1 MYLETL
7 VAQRHAL
14 GLPAV
19 YAAWGAI
26 DDAGY
31 LARNEAIKDAL
42 QSRLGGKALTS
53 AKALKMLER
62 LLLSNKHGAAV
73 IDMDWNTVQ
82 RVMPGARA
90 PKYTEQQ
97 RLARVSDDG
106 EQGDDIATLI
116 AGLNADEVQ
125 ELVAG
130 LLITEVGEI
139 LRLPREKL
147 SVDKSVFDL
156 GMDSLMGMELVLAIE
171 ERFGVRLPVMALT
184 EGATVGRI
192 AEKITAQLVVDVE
205 GDIQPSAQELQKQS
219 IAAVVRQH
227 GSDMSEAELEK
238 LAQGLSQD
246 K

>member
-1 MYLETL
+1 MIADL
-7 VAQRHAL
+7 
-14 GLPAV
+14 
-19 YAAWGAI
+19 
-26 DDAGY
+26 
-31 LARNEAIKDAL
+31 
-42 QSRLGGKALTS
+42 S
-53 AKALKMLER
+53 AE
-62 LLLSNKHGAAV
+62 
-73 IDMDWNTVQ
+73 
-82 RVMPGARA
+82 
-90 PKYTEQQ
+90 
-97 RLARVSDDG
+97 
-106 EQGDDIATLI
+106 
-116 AGLNADEVQ
+116 EVQ

-130 LLITEVGEI
+130 LLIAEVGEI

-192 AEKITAQLVVDVE
+192 AEKITAQLVVDV
-205 GDIQPSAQELQKQS
+205 DDVLQPSAQELKKQS
-219 IAAVVRQH
+219 IAAVVKQH

>member
-1 MYLETL
+1 M
-7 VAQRHAL
+7 
-14 GLPAV
+14 
-19 YAAWGAI
+19 
-26 DDAGY
+26 
-31 LARNEAIKDAL
+31 
-42 QSRLGGKALTS
+42 
-53 AKALKMLER
+53 
-62 LLLSNKHGAAV
+62 
-73 IDMDWNTVQ
+73 
-82 RVMPGARA
+82 
-90 PKYTEQQ
+90 
-97 RLARVSDDG
+97 DDG

-116 AGLNADEVQ
+116 AGLSSEDVH

-192 AEKITAQLVVDVE
+192 AEKITVQLVVNPE
-205 GDIQPSAQELQKQS
+205 GEAQPSAQELNKQS

-227 GSDMSEAELEK
+227 GSDMSEVELEK
-238 LAQGLSQD
+238 LAKGLSQD